1 MQIERQDQYVQITYR
16 DLWERILGAASALA
30 DAEYSAETPSGFSLT
45 AGPNGLSPIL
55 AFTWR
60 ARG

>member
-1 MQIERQDQYVQITYR
+1 MQITYR